1 MTDETATTDVQTEE
15 QIAQHY
21 SAMQDSVNLLDKM
34 RTNPSEDMTDEE
46 VADTISRNVEHLEIM
61 VAKDY
66 WTDEDMTEV
75 NAAIAG

>member
-1 MTDETATTDVQTEE
+1 MTDETATTEVQTEE

-21 SAMQDSVNLLDKM
+21 SAMHDSVNLLDVM
-34 RTNPSEDMTDEE
+34 RTNPPKDMTDQE
-46 VADTISRNVEHLEIM
+46 VEDTISRNVEHLEIM
-61 VAKDY
+61 VEKDY